1 MSLASLAHPRP
12 RSPLFTPAAAAFAG
26 RLLLGGVFAISGGEK
41 LADPSATF
49 AYIEA
54 YGLPAPAVA
63 LVVAIFVELGG
74 ALALVLG
81 AGARAAAGLLAA
93 FCLATGLIFH
103 ADLSDPGQAI
113 QLLKNLAIAG
123 GLIQVAV
130 FGAGR
135 FSLDAL
141 RA

>member
-1 MSLASLAHPRP
+1 MSLASLARPRR
-12 RSPLFTPAAAAFAG
+12 RSPLFSTPVAAFAG
-26 RLLLGGVFAISGGEK
+26 RTSLGGLFAMSGAGK
-41 LADPSATF
+41 LADPSTAL

-54 YGLPAPAVA
+54 SGLPLPVAA
-63 LVVAIFVELGG
+63 LVCAIFVELGG

-81 AGARAAAGLLAA
+81 AGARAAACLLAA
-93 FCLATGLIFH
+93 FCLAAGLIFH
-103 ADLSDPGQAI
+103 ADLSDPGQAV
-113 QLLKNLAIAG
+113 QFWKNLAIAG
-123 GLIQVAV
+123 GLVQVAA